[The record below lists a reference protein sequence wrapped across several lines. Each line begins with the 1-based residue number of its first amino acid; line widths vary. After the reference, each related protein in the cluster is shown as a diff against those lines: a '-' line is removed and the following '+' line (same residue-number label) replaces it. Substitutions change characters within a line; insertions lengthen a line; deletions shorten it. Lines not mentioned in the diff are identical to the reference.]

1 MSYKQYLDVAI
12 MAAKAAEKI
21 IKSHYGRA
29 LSTEYKND
37 KSPVTVADKE
47 AEIAIKEIVKAH
59 FPDHGFLG
67 EESGTSET
75 MSEYVWIVDPIDG
88 TKNYTRNI
96 PLFATQVAL
105 IHRDE
110 VVVGL
115 SLAPELGELVTAY
128 KGGGAYLN
136 GKQVHVSDVAKVEE
150 AYVSFGGLKYFKKHG
165 LENGIIDLTSRAY
178 YSRGIGDA
186 WSYHLLARG
195 AMDIMIEADT
205 KIWDICAVSII
216 VEEAGG
222 KVTDISGNKLSRN
235 TKSIVATNGK
245 MHDEVLNIM
254 ANI

>member
-1 MSYKQYLDVAI
+1 MIYKKYLDVAI
-12 MAAKAAEKI
+12 QAAKVAEKI
-21 IKSHYGRA
+21 IKSYYGGA

-37 KSPVTVADKE
+37 KSPVTIADKE
-47 AEIAIKEIVKAH
+47 VEYAIKEIIRNH
-59 FPDHGFLG
+59 FPEHGFLG

-75 MSEYVWIVDPIDG
+75 TSEYMWVVDPIDG

-96 PLFATQVAL
+96 PLFATQIAL
-105 IHRDE
+105 MHKDE
-110 VVVGL
+110 VVVGV
-115 SLAPELGELVTAY
+115 SLAPEIDELATSY

-150 AYVSFGGLKYFKKHG
+150 AYVSYGGLKYFKKRG
-165 LENGIIDLTSRAY
+165 LERGILDLTSRAY

-195 AMDIMIEADT
+195 AMDVMIEADT

-222 KVTDISGNKLSRN
+222 KITDISGSKLSKK
-235 TKSIVATNGK
+235 TKSIIATNGK
-245 MHDEVLNIM
+245 IHDEVVSIM
-254 ANI
+254 ANV